1 VPIVLIV
8 IGFVLLIGG
17 SELLVRGASALAL
30 RLGLTPLVVGL
41 TVVAVGTSSPEL
53 AVSIKA
59 SLGGSGGVA
68 VGNIVGSNICN
79 IGLILGV
86 AALIFPLSVERKVI
100 RREIPILLAASA
112 LFLLFASNKTLTR
125 IEGIISITA
134 VIGYM
139 VFLVI
144 ESRRSSRSE
153 KELSAAAV
161 PASRLPLWSC
171 LLFIAAGLAA
181 LIFGSR
187 FVVEG
192 AVVIAGRAG
201 MPEAVIGLTIV
212 AIGTSLPEL
221 ATSAVA
227 AAKREADIAVGNVIG
242 SNLFNLLLIGGT
254 AATLRPVETA
264 QLHPVDFG
272 VMLVLSIIL
281 LPFLRTGFKL
291 SRLEGAVLAAGYLVY
306 IGYLVFFPLQ

>member
-1 VPIVLIV
+1 MPIVLIV

-17 SELLVRGASALAL
+17 SELFVRGASTLAL

-86 AALIFPLSVERKVI
+86 AALVFPLTVERKVI
-100 RREIPILLAASA
+100 RREIPILLAASG
-112 LFLLFASNKTLTR
+112 LFLVFAANKTLSR
-125 IEGIISITA
+125 VEGIISITA

-139 VFLVI
+139 VFLVV
-144 ESRRSSRSE
+144 EGRRASRKD
-153 KELSAAAV
+153 KEFSAAAL
-161 PASRLPLWSC
+161 PASSLPLWSC
-171 LLFIAAGLAA
+171 LLLIAAGLTA

-187 FVVEG
+187 FVVDG
-192 AVVIAGRAG
+192 AVVIAKKAG
-201 MPEAVIGLTIV
+201 MSEAVIGLTIV

-221 ATSAVA
+221 ATSVVA
-227 AAKREADIAVGNVIG
+227 AVKREVDIAVGNVIG
-242 SNLFNLLLIGGT
+242 SNLFNLLLIGGV
-254 AATLRPVETA
+254 ASALRPVDTG
-264 QLHPVDFG
+264 QLHPVDFA
-272 VMLVLSIIL
+272 VMIVLSIVL

-291 SRLEGAVLAAGYLVY
+291 SRLEGAVLAVGYITY
-306 IGYLVFFPLQ
+306 IGYLIFSV